1 MDYDVDAARSFYS
14 MWNRG
19 ISFFFKIFLSCCQTL
34 SKSRSRTEVNLLVT
48 FVYSSDFFYTTKQ
61 KKKKGERK
69 WNSVNPRER
78 IEVVLSIIAAVCN
91 RSTNCSCFRFS
102 KWIILLKVLDI
113 NAVKLDEITR
123 RLSMVFRLWRLCT
136 QLIQRHC
143 SKKINNAFFHSSMF
157 QNIHKKKDELWRDL
171 EQSSGKLQTP
181 KLVA

>member
-1 MDYDVDAARSFYS
+1 M
-14 MWNRG
+14 G
-19 ISFFFKIFLSCCQTL
+19 
-34 SKSRSRTEVNLLVT
+34 KSRNRTEVNLLVT
-48 FVYSSDFFYTTKQ
+48 FVYSSDFFLYNKT
-61 KKKKGERK
+61 KKKGERK
-69 WNSVNPRER
+69 WYSVNPRER

-157 QNIHKKKDELWRDL
+157 QNIHKKRRAMAWFRAVEWKT
-171 EQSSGKLQTP
+171 SNP
-181 KLVA
+181 KISRLKQIQCSYSVSAYQVLCAIFSTVKKP

>member
-19 ISFFFKIFLSCCQTL
+19 ISFFFKIFYPAAKHWANHAIERKSICLSLL
-34 SKSRSRTEVNLLVT
+34 SILPI
-48 FVYSSDFFYTTKQ
+48 FFYTTKQ

-123 RLSMVFRLWRLCT
+123 RLSMVFWLWRLCT

-157 QNIHKKKDELWRDL
+157 QNIHKKKT
-171 EQSSGKLQTP
+171 SYG
-181 KLVA
+181 VI